1 MQFKKLVLKE
11 GKEKSV
17 FNRHPW
23 IFSGAVQHMPNCE
36 AGDMVAVYSA
46 RKQRLGTGF
55 IDPGSQIICRI
66 FHFSDQAF
74 PPEEAFWIDYW
85 SSKIQDAMLLRKQL
99 PDLKDGNCYRLIH
112 AEGDGVPGVI
122 ADVYAE
128 VVSIQL
134 LIPGTISRKNMWI
147 EAFKKQG
154 FNALFIRE
162 MQHEDQEKNPGTWVN
177 APVEKPLITIEH
189 GLKFWVDIED
199 GQKTGFFIDQRANR
213 KLLGEYAKDRTV
225 LNAFS
230 YSGGFSVYA
239 LAGGA
244 KEVHSLDVSAS
255 ALQLA
260 TENVEINQLPAEK
273 HHIIKEDCFKYL
285 KNMPGMFD
293 LIVLDPPAFAKSK
306 GAVDAA
312 ARGYK
317 QINMEAIRNIQ
328 PNGLLFTYSCSHHIS
343 RDLFRKIVFGAAA
356 DVGRDV
362 QILHHASQ
370 SSDHPVNIYH
380 PESEYLKGLVLWV
393 R

>member
-17 FNRHPW
+17 LNRHPW
-23 IFSGAVQHMPNCE
+23 IFSGAVQHTPNSQ

-55 IDPGSQIICRI
+55 IDSGSQIVCRI
-66 FHFSDQAF
+66 FHFGDEAF
-74 PPEEAFWIDYW
+74 PPEEAFWVDYW
-85 SSKIQDAMLLRKQL
+85 SKKIQDAAILRKQL
-99 PDLKDGNCYRLIH
+99 PDLHYGNCYRLIH
-112 AEGDGVPGVI
+112 AEGDGMPGII
-122 ADVYAE
+122 ADVYAG

-134 LIPGTISRKNMWI
+134 LIPGTISRNKMWV
-147 EAFKKQG
+147 EAFEKQG
-154 FNALFIRE
+154 FKSLFIRE
-162 MQHEDQEKNPGTWVN
+162 MQHEDQEKSTGTWMN
-177 APVEKPLITIEH
+177 SPDNKNLIATEH
-189 GLKFWVDIED
+189 GLQFRVDIQD

-260 TENVEINQLPAEK
+260 KENISINNLPTEK
-273 HHIIKEDCFKYL
+273 HHIVREDCFKYL
-285 KNMPGMFD
+285 KNMPIKFD
-293 LIVLDPPAFAKSK
+293 LIVLDPPAFAKNK

-343 RDLFRKIVFGAAA
+343 RELFRKIVFGAAA
-356 DVGRDV
+356 DVGREV

-370 SSDHPVNIYH
+370 SADHPINIYH